1 MVGSNLLKLRNLIKL
16 PLAGMLLFVIFYI
29 VAAIHYP
36 GGSYEA
42 PQATG
47 FSMQHNYLCDLLDRI
62 AINGQLNTAKV
73 YARIAMG
80 FLCFSLI
87 LLWGFLPK
95 LFNVTKT
102 VHIITSSF
110 GMLSMII
117 TMFLASGVHDIIV
130 RVAGF
135 CGVIAVLLTFRELY
149 RSNYRGLLNVG
160 FVCLFMLL
168 ANYYIYETDR
178 LIEWLP
184 LIQKVAFT
192 SWISWFVTLNLK
204 LINKFSVSRQ

>member
-1 MVGSNLLKLRNLIKL
+1 MIGSNFLTLRNLIKL
-16 PLAGMLLFVIFYI
+16 PLAGMLLFVVFYV

-47 FSMQHNYLCDLLDRI
+47 FSIQNNYLCDLLDKI
-62 AINGQLNTAKV
+62 AINGQFNNAKV
-73 YARIAMG
+73 YARVAMG

-87 LLWGFLPK
+87 LLWGLLPK

-102 VHIITSSF
+102 VHVITSAF
-110 GMLSMII
+110 GILSMII

-149 RSNYRGLLNVG
+149 RSNYRGLLNFG
-160 FVCLFMLL
+160 LVCLFLLL
-168 ANYYIYETDR
+168 ANNYIYETDR

-184 LIQKVAFT
+184 LIQKFT
-192 SWISWFVTLNLK
+192 FVSWISWFVALNILLMKK
-204 LINKFSVSRQ
+204 LSVSGQ